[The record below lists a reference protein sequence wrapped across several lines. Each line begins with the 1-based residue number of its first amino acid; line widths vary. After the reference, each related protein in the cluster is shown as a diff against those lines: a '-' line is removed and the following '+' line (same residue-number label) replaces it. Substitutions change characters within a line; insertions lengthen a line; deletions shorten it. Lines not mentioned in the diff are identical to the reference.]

1 MDNSIKPTGTYV
13 TSKGYKLIAKLLAG
27 SGTLQFTRAA
37 VGTGKVPEGFSPESL
52 TGLTQYKMDAELAQ
66 YGVEEDKAFVI
77 TQVSSQNVSEGF
89 LVTEV
94 GIFASDP
101 DEGEIL
107 YGYMDI
113 SGDPTYIYAGSS
125 TSMAKFAEFQL
136 YFLIG
141 QLQKVTAAITP
152 GAFVSR
158 EALEKEL
165 EKKVSLDGGELGNG
179 IVDFDDTGSV
189 SEITSL
195 PSMLQRMITGNKLTV
210 TIRNLKAGLRYVLHV
225 GSLVNNCVSSAAD
238 LPLAA
243 AQGKVLQDQINVLNA
258 NTKSVALEPTT
269 RYDDLKALNVGR
281 PVSVNGVVN
290 GISYP
295 NGIILALS
303 TWMASLLLIDDDSTT
318 TFIATVN
325 PGQTLGSATYKNL

>member
-1 MDNSIKPTGTYV
+1 MDSSIKPTGTYV

-27 SGTLQFTRAA
+27 GGTLQFTRAA

-77 TQVSSQNVSEGF
+77 VQVSSQNVSEGF

-141 QLQKVTAAITP
+141 QLQRVTAAITP

-165 EKKVSLDGGELGNG
+165 EKKISLDGGELGNG
-179 IVDFDDTGSV
+179 TVNFDDTGSV

-195 PSMLQRMITGNKLTV
+195 PSMLQCMITGNKLAV
-210 TIRNLKAGLRYVLHV
+210 TLRNLKAGLRYVLHV

-258 NTKSVALEPTT
+258 KTNKTSLDPITT
-269 RYDDLKALNVGR
+269 YNDLKVMSAGC
-281 PVSVNGVVN
+281 PVYVNGVIN
-290 GISYP
+290 DISYP
-295 NGIILALS
+295 SGIILSSSWAVN
-303 TWMASLLLIDDDSTT
+303 LLLTDDDSTA
-318 TFIATVN
+318 TFIASVKT
-325 PGQTLGSATYKNL
+325 GQTLKNATYKNL